1 MNPTDI
7 LLSIA
12 IVGIYT
18 LVYVYLRHN
27 YKSNKMIIK
36 LFSEGFVYATAI
48 TGILYYLIKHIA
60 SQYMKKLLEI
70 VVPGFLLSVTAYGAQ
85 QTKARYEKI

>member
-18 LVYVYLRHN
+18 QIYIYLKTN
-27 YKSNKMIIK
+27 YKKQYDMIR
-36 LFSEGFVYATAI
+36 LFSIGFIYATII
-48 TGILYYLIKHIA
+48 TGILYYLIKYIA
-60 SQYMKKLLEI
+60 S
-70 VVPGFLLSVTAYGAQ
+70 
-85 QTKARYEKI
+85 

>member
-18 LVYVYLRHN
+18 MIYVYL
-27 YKSNKMIIK
+27 KSQFKNDKIRLK
-36 LFSEGFVYATAI
+36 LFVLGFIYATVV
-48 TGILYYLIKHIA
+48 TGVLYYLIRFIA
-60 SQYMKKLLEI
+60 S
-70 VVPGFLLSVTAYGAQ
+70 
-85 QTKARYEKI
+85 

>member
-18 LVYVYLRHN
+18 IIYVYL
-27 YKSNKMIIK
+27 KSKYEDNKKIIK
-36 LFSEGFVYATAI
+36 LFVFGF
-48 TGILYYLIKHIA
+48 IK
-60 SQYMKKLLEI
+60 SK
-70 VVPGFLLSVTAYGAQ
+70 
-85 QTKARYEKI
+85 

>member
-18 LVYVYLRHN
+18 MVHVYLRTN
-27 YKSNKMIIK
+27 YKNRKKIIW
-36 LFSEGFVYATAI
+36 LFIEGFLIATLI
-48 TGILYYLIKHIA
+48 TGLLYYLIKFIA
-60 SQYMKKLLEI
+60 S
-70 VVPGFLLSVTAYGAQ
+70 
-85 QTKARYEKI
+85 

>member
-18 LVYVYLRHN
+18 MIYVYL
-27 YKSNKMIIK
+27 KSQFKNDKIRLKLFVLGFIYATVVTGVLYYIIK
-36 LFSEGFVYATAI
+36 F
-48 TGILYYLIKHIA
+48 IA
-60 SQYMKKLLEI
+60 S
-70 VVPGFLLSVTAYGAQ
+70 
-85 QTKARYEKI
+85 

>member
-18 LVYVYLRHN
+18 LIYIFL
-27 YKSNKMIIK
+27 KSKYSENFMIIK
-36 LFSEGFVYATAI
+36 LFVTGFILATVV
-48 TGILYYLIKHIA
+48 TGVLYYLIKYIG
-60 SQYMKKLLEI
+60 S
-70 VVPGFLLSVTAYGAQ
+70 
-85 QTKARYEKI
+85 

>member
-18 LVYVYLRHN
+18 IIYVYL
-27 YKSNKMIIK
+27 KSKYDDNKTSIK
-36 LFSEGFVYATAI
+36 LFLIGFIYATII
-48 TGILYYLIKHIA
+48 TGILYYLIKFIA
-60 SQYMKKLLEI
+60 S
-70 VVPGFLLSVTAYGAQ
+70 
-85 QTKARYEKI
+85 

>member
-18 LVYVYLRHN
+18 QIYIYLKTR
-27 YKSNKMIIK
+27 YKNNTSIIK
-36 LFSEGFVYATAI
+36 LFSEGFIIATVI

-60 SQYMKKLLEI
+60 S
-70 VVPGFLLSVTAYGAQ
+70 
-85 QTKARYEKI
+85 

>member
-18 LVYVYLRHN
+18 IIYVYL
-27 YKSNKMIIK
+27 KSKYDDNKTIIK
-36 LFSEGFVYATAI
+36 LFVIGFIYATII
-48 TGILYYLIKHIA
+48 TGILYYLIKFIA
-60 SQYMKKLLEI
+60 LIKFI
-70 VVPGFLLSVTAYGAQ
+70 
-85 QTKARYEKI
+85 

>member
-18 LVYVYLRHN
+18 MIYVYL
-27 YKSNKMIIK
+27 KSQFKNDKIRLK
-36 LFSEGFVYATAI
+36 LFILGFIYATAV
-48 TGILYYLIKHIA
+48 TGVLYYLIKFIA
-60 SQYMKKLLEI
+60 S
-70 VVPGFLLSVTAYGAQ
+70 
-85 QTKARYEKI
+85 

>member
-18 LVYVYLRHN
+18 IIYIYLQSQFKNDKVRL
-27 YKSNKMIIK
+27 KI
-36 LFSEGFVYATAI
+36 FAFGFIYATII
-48 TGILYYLIKHIA
+48 TGILYYLIKLIA
-60 SQYMKKLLEI
+60 S
-70 VVPGFLLSVTAYGAQ
+70 
-85 QTKARYEKI
+85 

>member
-18 LVYVYLRHN
+18 QIYIYLKTN
-27 YKSNKMIIK
+27 YKKQNDMIR
-36 LFSEGFVYATAI
+36 LFFVGFIYATII
-48 TGILYYLIKHIA
+48 TGILYFFI
-60 SQYMKKLLEI
+60 SRS
-70 VVPGFLLSVTAYGAQ
+70 F
-85 QTKARYEKI
+85 

>member
-18 LVYVYLRHN
+18 LIYVYL
-27 YKSNKMIIK
+27 KSKKKKKFFI
-36 LFSEGFVYATAI
+36 Y
-48 TGILYYLIKHIA
+48 
-60 SQYMKKLLEI
+60 SQHGTMQM
-70 VVPGFLLSVTAYGAQ
+70 VFLLLLIS
-85 QTKARYEKI
+85 

>member
-18 LVYVYLRHN
+18 MIYVYL
-27 YKSNKMIIK
+27 KSQFKKDKIRLK
-36 LFSEGFVYATAI
+36 LFVLGFIYATII
-48 TGILYYLIKHIA
+48 TGVLYYLIKLIA
-60 SQYMKKLLEI
+60 S
-70 VVPGFLLSVTAYGAQ
+70 
-85 QTKARYEKI
+85 

>member
-18 LVYVYLRHN
+18 LIYVYL
-27 YKSNKMIIK
+27 KSKYDDKQIIIK
-36 LFSEGFVYATAI
+36 LFVVGFVYATII
-48 TGILYYLIKHIA
+48 TGILYYLIKFIA
-60 SQYMKKLLEI
+60 S
-70 VVPGFLLSVTAYGAQ
+70 
-85 QTKARYEKI
+85 

>member
-18 LVYVYLRHN
+18 MIYVYL
-27 YKSNKMIIK
+27 KSQFKNDKIRLKLFILGFIYATVVTGVLYYIIK
-36 LFSEGFVYATAI
+36 F
-48 TGILYYLIKHIA
+48 IA
-60 SQYMKKLLEI
+60 S
-70 VVPGFLLSVTAYGAQ
+70 
-85 QTKARYEKI
+85 

>member
-18 LVYVYLRHN
+18 LIYVYLRHN
-27 YKSNKMIIK
+27 YKSYKKIFKI
-36 LFSEGFVYATAI
+36 FSEALCLCNSDYWYSILFNQVYSI
-48 TGILYYLIKHIA
+48 IVYKKNLLIHLV
-60 SQYMKKLLEI
+60 QL
-70 VVPGFLLSVTAYGAQ
+70 
-85 QTKARYEKI
+85 

>member
-18 LVYVYLRHN
+18 LIYVYLKAK
-27 YKSNKMIIK
+27 YDDNKKIIK
-36 LFSEGFVYATAI
+36 LFVKGFIYATLI
-48 TGILYYLIKHIA
+48 TGILYYLIKFIA
-60 SQYMKKLLEI
+60 S
-70 VVPGFLLSVTAYGAQ
+70 
-85 QTKARYEKI
+85 

>member
-18 LVYVYLRHN
+18 LIYVYL
-27 YKSNKMIIK
+27 KSKYEDKKTIIK
-36 LFSEGFVYATAI
+36 LFVLGFVYATLI
-48 TGILYYLIKHIA
+48 TGILYYLIKFIA
-60 SQYMKKLLEI
+60 S
-70 VVPGFLLSVTAYGAQ
+70 
-85 QTKARYEKI
+85 

>member
-18 LVYVYLRHN
+18 QIYIYLKTN
-27 YKSNKMIIK
+27 YKKQNDMIR
-36 LFSEGFVYATAI
+36 LFFLAFMYATII
-48 TGILYYLIKHIA
+48 TGILYYLIKYIA
-60 SQYMKKLLEI
+60 S
-70 VVPGFLLSVTAYGAQ
+70 
-85 QTKARYEKI
+85 

>member
-18 LVYVYLRHN
+18 LIYVYL
-27 YKSNKMIIK
+27 KSKYDDKQIIIK
-36 LFSEGFVYATAI
+36 LFVVGFVYATVI
-48 TGILYYLIKHIA
+48 TGLLYYLIKFIA
-60 SQYMKKLLEI
+60 S
-70 VVPGFLLSVTAYGAQ
+70 
-85 QTKARYEKI
+85 

>member
-18 LVYVYLRHN
+18 QIYIYLKTN
-27 YKSNKMIIK
+27 YKKQNDIIK
-36 LFSEGFVYATAI
+36 LFFVGFMYATII
-48 TGILYYLIKHIA
+48 TDILYYLIKYIA
-60 SQYMKKLLEI
+60 S
-70 VVPGFLLSVTAYGAQ
+70 
-85 QTKARYEKI
+85 

>member
-18 LVYVYLRHN
+18 VIYIYLQSQFKNDKIRL
-27 YKSNKMIIK
+27 K
-36 LFSEGFVYATAI
+36 LFAQGFVYATII
-48 TGILYYLIKHIA
+48 TGFLYYLIKFIA
-60 SQYMKKLLEI
+60 S
-70 VVPGFLLSVTAYGAQ
+70 
-85 QTKARYEKI
+85 

>member
-18 LVYVYLRHN
+18 MIYIYL
-27 YKSNKMIIK
+27 KSQFKNDKIRLN
-36 LFSEGFVYATAI
+36 LFVLGFVYATII
-48 TGILYYLIKHIA
+48 TGFLYYLIKFIA
-60 SQYMKKLLEI
+60 S
-70 VVPGFLLSVTAYGAQ
+70 
-85 QTKARYEKI
+85 

>member
-18 LVYVYLRHN
+18 LIYIYL
-27 YKSNKMIIK
+27 KSKYDDNKKITKFFII
-36 LFSEGFVYATAI
+36 GFIYATII
-48 TGILYYLIKHIA
+48 TGILYYLIKFVA
-60 SQYMKKLLEI
+60 S
-70 VVPGFLLSVTAYGAQ
+70 
-85 QTKARYEKI
+85 

>member
-18 LVYVYLRHN
+18 IIYVYL
-27 YKSNKMIIK
+27 KSKYDDSKTIIK
-36 LFSEGFVYATAI
+36 LFVVGFIYATII
-48 TGILYYLIKHIA
+48 TGILYYLIKFIA
-60 SQYMKKLLEI
+60 S
-70 VVPGFLLSVTAYGAQ
+70 
-85 QTKARYEKI
+85 

>member
-18 LVYVYLRHN
+18 TIYVYL
-27 YKSNKMIIK
+27 KSKYDDNKIICDW
-36 LFSEGFVYATAI
+36 F
-48 TGILYYLIKHIA
+48 YLCNNNHWH
-60 SQYMKKLLEI
+60 SLLLNKI
-70 VVPGFLLSVTAYGAQ
+70 YSFLEL
-85 QTKARYEKI
+85 K

>member
-18 LVYVYLRHN
+18 LIYVFL
-27 YKSNKMIIK
+27 KSKYSENKKIIT
-36 LFSEGFVYATAI
+36 LFLYGFFYATAI
-48 TGILYYLIKHIA
+48 TGILYYLIKFIA
-60 SQYMKKLLEI
+60 S
-70 VVPGFLLSVTAYGAQ
+70 
-85 QTKARYEKI
+85 

>member
-18 LVYVYLRHN
+18 LIYVYL
-27 YKSNKMIIK
+27 KSKYDDSKIIIK
-36 LFSEGFVYATAI
+36 LSVVGFVYATII
-48 TGILYYLIKHIA
+48 TGILYYLIKFIT
-60 SQYMKKLLEI
+60 S
-70 VVPGFLLSVTAYGAQ
+70 
-85 QTKARYEKI
+85 